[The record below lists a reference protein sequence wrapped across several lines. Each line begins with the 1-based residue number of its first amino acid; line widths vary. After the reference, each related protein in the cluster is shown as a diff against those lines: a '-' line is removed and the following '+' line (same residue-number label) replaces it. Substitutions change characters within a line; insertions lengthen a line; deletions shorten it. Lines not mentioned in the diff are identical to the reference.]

1 MEEDSFWA
9 GNATNVSCQ
18 DFRQY
23 DPEKW
28 PWTGSIMFKKLWLA
42 PKGVIND
49 KFSGIFIFES
59 DESVHFRNPSIH
71 VEWMV
76 DL

>member
-1 MEEDSFWA
+1 
-9 GNATNVSCQ
+9 
-18 DFRQY
+18 
-23 DPEKW
+23 
-28 PWTGSIMFKKLWLA
+28 MFKKLWLA